1 MRIKQGI
8 KKTVG
13 MLRLFPEWTR
23 ISGLMALD
31 RAARRIVVI
40 VDVEEVQFL
49 PFVLPVVVEL
59 KKRPQIRV
67 YIATRSIYKNRTEF
81 SKSGVPPAR
90 RFDIALSRR
99 MNNAAIFL
107 SAHIHAQGPEKAV
120 RIHMFHNQPV
130 KYVAFP
136 AGLFKQYGIHFVLG
150 ILSRE
155 STENMITQHG
165 LQDRNIRL
173 FDVGYPK
180 LDELVQGRFSKK
192 EVLRSLG
199 LNPDLPTALYAPSW
213 DEGLS
218 LRTEGERIIET
229 LLNIP
234 GLNVLVKLHPCSLTS
249 PEHPNF
255 IFYTGGIQWEKVIK
269 RFDGHPRFRF
279 LTDAVINPL
288 LAASDLMVTDV
299 SSVALEYL
307 VLDRPIIYFDSPA
320 FFEKTISAVYSEFGY
335 AGYKGDPRKD
345 PMLNAGR
352 HTGIVIGGAVELPEA
367 VQRCLANPQE
377 LSTRRQDL
385 ISQLLYNPG
394 SAARAAAE
402 TIERLAQL

>member
-8 KKTVG
+8 KKTVSI
-13 MLRLFPEWTR
+13 LRLFPEWIR

-31 RAARRIVVI
+31 RAAGRKVVI
-40 VDVEEVQFL
+40 VDVEEMQYL

-59 KKRPQIRV
+59 KKRPRISIYVATLRV
-67 YIATRSIYKNRTEF
+67 YKNRTEF
-81 SKSGVPPAR
+81 SKAGFAPAR
-90 RFDIALSRR
+90 RLDIALSRR
-99 MNNAAIFL
+99 MNNADIFL

-136 AGLFKQYGIHFVLG
+136 AGPFKHYGIHFVLG
-150 ILSRE
+150 TLSRE
-155 STENMITQHG
+155 STENMIIHHG
-165 LQDRNIRL
+165 LQDRDIRL

-199 LNPDLPTALYAPSW
+199 LDPDLPTALYAPSW

-218 LRTEGERIIET
+218 LRVEGERIVET
-229 LLNIP
+229 LLSIP
-234 GLNVLVKLHPCSLTS
+234 DLNVLVKLHPCSLTS
-249 PEHPNF
+249 PKNPNF
-255 IFYTGGIQWEKVIK
+255 IFYTGGILWMERFK
-269 RFDGHPRFRF
+269 RFGRHPHYRF
-279 LTDAVINPL
+279 LTDAVISPI

-335 AGYKGDPRKD
+335 AGYKGDPRMD

-352 HTGIVIGGAVELPEA
+352 HTGVVIGGSAELQEA
-367 VQRCLANPQE
+367 VKRCLSDPEELSSKRQE
-377 LSTRRQDL
+377 L
-385 ISQLLYNPG
+385 IKQLLYNPG
-394 SAARAAAE
+394 SAAQAAAK